1 MTAQSLPPNR
11 PLPPSGTL
19 PPARPVAAG
28 PRPVAGAPA
37 EATGATFTLGDLFAA
52 ILRHK
57 LLVLVLTL
65 AGALGGFAAA
75 KRITPSYGAEA
86 ALISDPSIVRLL
98 ESPAGD
104 SGGMLD
110 PSVTPTIVET
120 VGAPVV
126 LERALQALPPDLRAR
141 LAAEAGIAAEIA
153 RAPDPAAAAALEE
166 ALLRQHLSNNL
177 EVTNSG
183 RSYVVYVAYA
193 SGDAELSAAIANAI
207 AAAYLDYRAE
217 LKRTGASVVLES
229 LGGEITTLKSGLQAA
244 ERTAQAMR
252 ERVRLLAARSEAL
265 TGRQQDQAIEENSGL
280 YARQREAEREA
291 EAMAAVY
298 ERLLLTQREIQSRV
312 ATPELDVQLFAPAPV
327 PLQPS
332 GFNVKPLLLALG
344 LAAGFCLGA
353 SIALLR
359 ERWMTPRRR
368 KRA

>member
-11 PLPPSGTL
+11 PLSPSGTL
-19 PPARPVAAG
+19 PSGRAAMAG
-28 PRPVAGAPA
+28 PHPVAGMPA
-37 EATGATFTLGDLFAA
+37 AAAGATFTLGDLIAA

-57 LLVLVLTL
+57 LLVLALTL
-65 AGALGGFAAA
+65 AGALGGFVVA

-86 ALISDPSIVRLL
+86 ALISDPSIVRIL
-98 ESPAGD
+98 ESPSGD

-126 LERALQALPPDLRAR
+126 LERALQALPPELRAG
-141 LAAEAGIAAEIA
+141 LAEEAGIAAEIA
-153 RAPDPAAAAALEE
+153 KAAEPDRAALED

-183 RSYVVYVAYA
+183 RSYVVHVAYA
-193 SGDAELSAAIANAI
+193 SPDAELSAAIANAT
-207 AAAYLDYRAE
+207 AAAYLDYRSE
-217 LKRTGASVVLES
+217 LKRNSSSVVLES
-229 LGGEITTLKSGLQAA
+229 LSTEITTLKSGLQAA

-280 YARQREAEREA
+280 YAHQREAEREA

-327 PLQPS
+327 PLHPS
-332 GFNVKPLLLALG
+332 GFNVKPLLLVLG
-344 LAAGFCLGA
+344 LVAGFCLGA
-353 SIALLR
+353 STALLR

-368 KRA
+368 RRT